1 MIELLPRTERPAG
14 TWEQLDLP
22 FPGATMAVV
31 VTTDGEA
38 LTGLRF
44 GTPDDDAGWGE
55 GEPRTPRPLPGP
67 RSGSGVL
74 SAAAD
79 QLWAYAAGELTEF
92 DLPLRLYGTP
102 FQTSVWS
109 ALLDVPYGRTV
120 SYGWLASA
128 AGRPGSARAVGAAVG
143 ANPIGIVVPCHRVI
157 GADGALTGFG
167 GGLDNKAVL
176 LAREGVAAL

>member
-1 MIELLPRTERPAG
+1 MIELLPRAEHPAG
-14 TWEQLDLP
+14 TWEQLELT

-44 GTPDDDAGWGE
+44 GTADDNAGWLDG
-55 GEPRTPRPLPGP
+55 GSGAPRPLPGP
-67 RSGSGVL
+67 RSRPRAL

-79 QLWAYAAGELTEF
+79 QLRAYAAGGLTEF

-120 SYGWLASA
+120 TYGWLAAA
-128 AGRPGSARAVGAAVG
+128 AGRPGGARAVGAAVG
-143 ANPIGIVVPCHRVI
+143 ANPVGIVVPCHRVI